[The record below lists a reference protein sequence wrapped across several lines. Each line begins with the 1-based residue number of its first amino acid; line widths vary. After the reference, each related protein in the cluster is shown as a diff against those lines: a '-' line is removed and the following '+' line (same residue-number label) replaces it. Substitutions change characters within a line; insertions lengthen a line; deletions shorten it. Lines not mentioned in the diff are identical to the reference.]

1 LPQAPT
7 RRRTVVDGE
16 TVRPTRAAA
25 ALAVPALVLPLV
37 LATSA
42 APASADPVPGGPW
55 VCGAQPI
62 SLNGLTSNAEL
73 AAELDRLAARH
84 PDTVEVDRIGRS
96 VEGRPLESVTVGDG
110 PRTLLVLTQVH
121 GDEPLGTE
129 AVLQLLRSVAA
140 PTPAAAALRDA
151 VTIVAVP
158 RINPDG
164 WERYQ
169 DRDFADGL
177 DPRRNSNDIDLNRTF
192 GPTTVDLGLA
202 PEAVAVQSLVAA
214 TEPDLVLDYHH
225 QVSYTTEGS
234 DDLVT
239 MSVLWGTHPEVAP
252 EVADDGRRAV
262 AVMAGSLA
270 RHGHAEVTLYPRSDT
285 ATTARN
291 GLSLDGYPT
300 VLVEQRGQQ
309 DVGQK
314 GHGALVREALVS
326 MRAVADSLADGSFDA
341 VDPADADLL
350 PERGEVV
357 RPGC

>member
-1 LPQAPT
+1 MPL
-7 RRRTVVDGE
+7 TV
-16 TVRPTRAAA
+16 
-25 ALAVPALVLPLV
+25 
-37 LATSA
+37 A
-42 APASADPVPGGPW
+42 APAAGADPVPGGPW
-55 VCGAQPI
+55 VCENQPI
-62 SLNGLTSNAEL
+62 NLGGLTSNAEL
-73 AAELDRLAARH
+73 AATLDKLAEHH
-84 PDTVEVDRIGRS
+84 PDTVEVTEIGRS

-110 PRTLLVLTQVH
+110 PRTLLILTQVH

-129 AVLQLLRSVAA
+129 AVLDLLRRAA
-140 PTPAAAALRDA
+140 GNSPAAEALRDG
-151 VTIVAVP
+151 VTLVAVP

-192 GPTTVDLGLA
+192 GPTDIDLSLA
-202 PEAVAVQSLVAA
+202 PEAVAVQSLV
-214 TEPDLVLDYHH
+214 EEVDPDLVLDFHH
-225 QVSYTTEGS
+225 QVSYTAEGS

-239 MSVLWGTHPEVAP
+239 MSTMWGTHPDVAP
-252 EVADDGRRAV
+252 AVADDARRAV
-262 AVMAGSLA
+262 TVIGDSLA
-270 RHGHAEVTLYPRSDT
+270 GNGHATVTLYPRSDT

-326 MRAVADSLADGSFDA
+326 MQAVAESLADGSFDA
-341 VDPADADLL
+341 VDPTAADLL
-350 PERGEVV
+350 PERGDRV
-357 RPGC
+357 RGTC

>member
-1 LPQAPT
+1 M
-7 RRRTVVDGE
+7 
-16 TVRPTRAAA
+16 RPTRATA
-25 ALAVPALVLPLV
+25 ALALPALVLPLA
-37 LATSA
+37 LATA
-42 APASADPVPGGPW
+42 APAAADPVPGGPW

-62 SLNGLTSNAEL
+62 SLAGLTSNDEL
-73 AAELDRLAARH
+73 AAELARLAARH
-84 PDTVEVDRIGRS
+84 PGIVEVEEIGRS
-96 VEGRPLESVTVGDG
+96 VEGRPLEAVTVGDG

-121 GDEPLGTE
+121 GDEPMGTE
-129 AVLQLLRSVAA
+129 AVLQLLKAAAA
-140 PTPAAAALRDA
+140 PTPAGAALREG

-177 DPRRNSNDIDLNRTF
+177 DPRRNANDIDLNRAF
-192 GPTTVDLGLA
+192 GPTTVDLALA
-202 PEAVAVQSLVAA
+202 PEAVAVQDLVEA

-225 QVSYTTEGS
+225 QVSYTTEGT

-239 MSVLWGTHPEVAP
+239 MSVLWGTHPDVAP
-252 EVADDGRRAV
+252 DVADDGRRAV
-262 AVMAGSLA
+262 AVIGDSLA
-270 RHGHAEVTLYPRSDT
+270 RSGHAEVTLYPRSDT

-309 DVGQK
+309 EVGQK

-341 VDPADADLL
+341 VSPGDADLL
-350 PERGEVV
+350 PERGDRV
-357 RPGC
+357 RENC